1 MSIVFDLIKQE
12 EERQANTVQL
22 IASENF
28 ISEDIKRAMGSCLSN
43 KYSEGYPGARYYG
56 GCEIVDKI
64 ESYCQQKWQEVFKTD
79 YHVNV
84 QPHSGSQANFAAYMA
99 VLKPGD
105 TILAMDLNNGGHL
118 THGSKVNFSGKLYDI
133 ISYGLDENGFI
144 DYKDLE
150 RKIKW
155 YKPNMVLAGASAY
168 SRIIDY
174 QRIRDII
181 DRQSCCKEYQHP
193 HNGDWAVYEYKPYFM
208 VDMAHVAGL
217 IAGGVHPSPFGYAD
231 IITTTTHKTLRG
243 PRGGL
248 IFCRPELAKQIDSA
262 VFPGSQGGPLQHI
275 IAAKAICA
283 EEALKPEFATYAQKV
298 VNCANA
304 MASRFKEL
312 GYDIVTNGTDNHMFL
327 LDLNKTNLSGSHV
340 EKALEAEGIIV
351 NKNCIPN
358 EKRSPRQASGIRIG
372 TAAMVTRG
380 WDVPQFIECADKI
393 DKIIQKE
400 KIKNDLYVRQK
411 AEELE
416 TAMTDEMERLKNSGK

>member
-12 EERQANTVQL
+12 EKRQANTIQL

-118 THGSKVNFSGKLYDI
+118 THGSKVNFSGKLYNI

-262 VFPGSQGGPLQHI
+262 VFPGSQGGPLQHV

-400 KIKNDLYVRQK
+400 KIKNDIYVRQK